1 MQKFF
6 VHVLVVTIKQTWM
19 LAPCSR
25 MSVAHSRRA
34 VKKVFQRKELEKVT
48 NKIALERDRPQIIY
62 RLIMT
67 DGKRFLEI
75 IDNALIA

>member
-1 MQKFF
+1 MQNFF
-6 VHVLVVTIKQTWM
+6 VHVLVVTVKQTWM
-19 LAPCSR
+19 LAPCAR

-48 NKIALERDRPQIIY
+48 NKIALERDCPQIIH

-67 DGKRFLEI
+67 DGKRF
-75 IDNALIA
+75 

>member
-1 MQKFF
+1 MLL
-6 VHVLVVTIKQTWM
+6 LVVTIKQTWM
-19 LAPCSR
+19 LAPSSR
-25 MSVAHSRRA
+25 LSVAHSRRA

-67 DGKRFLEI
+67 EGKRFFELLTKHTE
-75 IDNALIA
+75 LSMV